1 MPAPVLVKI
10 AASAALASI
19 PAPGHAPG
27 GSAALEAPTA
37 SSRNPANAL
46 TPQTLVTAL
55 AAQNLCMVFTYDANG
70 NRTSQTSETTAAS
83 GAKWGERSFPCFV
96 WTPN

>member
-27 GSAALEAPTA
+27 GSPAIAAQTA
-37 SSRNPANAL
+37 SSNTLANGL
-46 TPQTLVTAL
+46 TLQTLITAL
-55 AAQNLCMVFTYDANG
+55 AAQNLCVAFTYDANG